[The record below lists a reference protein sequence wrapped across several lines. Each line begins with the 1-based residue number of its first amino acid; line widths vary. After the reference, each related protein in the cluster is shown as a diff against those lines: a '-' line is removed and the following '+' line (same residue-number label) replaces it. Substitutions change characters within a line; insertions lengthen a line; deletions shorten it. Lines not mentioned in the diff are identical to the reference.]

1 MTVINT
7 NVSATLASNA
17 IVRNDRAMS
26 TAMERLSTGLRIN
39 SAGDDAAGLAIAS
52 RMRSQ
57 VEGLEQAARNA
68 NDAVSMIQTAEG
80 AYVEVS
86 NMLSRMK
93 ELAVQASSGTYS
105 DTDRAALNLE
115 FGQLQAEMQRIAGNT
130 QWNGFNILD
139 GNSSSVSYQVGAGS
153 GQTMSVAFN
162 TLYKTT
168 WSATAAPAAS
178 RNEGPDPGDGSGAI
192 NRSVQYAVDFSGV
205 TAGAARANVLADS
218 TAHDPNLHHYLK
230 FTVVDGASNEVDVLI
245 RVTDEILTAVDA
257 GGGRVTVDTNDPEVA
272 YIDGGR
278 SSLAT
283 VLSGAGSAGI
293 VIRFGSDNT
302 AGGANAADSIQIEAT
317 TGNEGFGIKGNAL
330 ALVTGEVSSL
340 DSYDVS
346 SAANAQKSVAELDAL
361 ITKVAAGRAK
371 YGAYINRLEYASD
384 NLSNVAQNTD
394 ASRSRIED
402 ADYAAETSELAR
414 TQIIAQASTAML
426 AQANQS
432 KQSVLALLQ

>member
-178 RNEGPDPGDGSGAI
+178 RNEAAGPPAV

-205 TAGAARANVLADS
+205 TAGAARADVLADS

-245 RVTDEILTAVDA
+245 RITDEILTAVNA
-257 GGGRVTVDTNDPEVA
+257 GGGLVTVDTNDPEVA

-317 TGNEGFGIKGNAL
+317 TGGEGFGIKGNAL

>member
-17 IVRNDRAMS
+17 ISRNDRAMS

-39 SAGDDAAGLAIAS
+39 SASDDAAGLAIAS

-57 VEGLEQAARNA
+57 VDGLEQAARNA
-68 NDAVSMIQTAEG
+68 NDGISMIQTAEG
-80 AYVEVS
+80 AYIEVS
-86 NMLSRMK
+86 NMLGRMK

-153 GQTMSVAFN
+153 GQTMAVAFN

-168 WSATAAPAAS
+168 WSATANPTAS
-178 RNEGPDPGDGSGAI
+178 RNEADGVK
-192 NRSVQYAVDFSGV
+192 RSVQYAVDFSGV
-205 TAGAARANVLADS
+205 TAGATRANVLADS
-218 TAHDPNLHHYLK
+218 AAHDPNLHHYLK
-230 FTVVDGASNEVDVLI
+230 FTVIDGASNEVDVLI
-245 RVTDEILTAVDA
+245 RVTDEAIDAVNGDSV
-257 GGGRVTVDTNDPEVA
+257 RYQVDIDDPEVA

-302 AGGANAADSIQIEAT
+302 AGGNNAADSIQIEAT
-317 TGNEGFGIKGNAL
+317 AGNEGFGIKGNSL

-340 DSYDVS
+340 DAYDVS

-384 NLSNVAQNTD
+384 NLMNVAQNTD
-394 ASRSRIED
+394 ASRSQIED